1 VVDTRTVAVDEP
13 ITMRVTVGGV
23 GNLETLPEPVWPEI
37 SDWRSFADDSG
48 SQMAVQNGR
57 LAGQRVY
64 QRILSPKSGGDYIL
78 PAIEYTYFNPDT
90 SQYETAST
98 DPIPVTVTGD
108 VLPAATPPPAAAA
121 PIPVETAT
129 NDIHHIKPVPIS
141 LTNYKLPITQS
152 PLYWALWAIPFIV
165 LTADF
170 LRTRRQQQFD
180 PVLARRSQAAQQAVQ
195 QLKRAED
202 DPHTAVHQA
211 LTYYLSLKLDQPITG
226 LTQNHLR
233 QLLHNQGVAAEMT
246 EQVAALLHWSEIG
259 RFAPTNGN
267 TQTADAVAQTQQ
279 VIAEL
284 EQVL

>member
-1 VVDTRTVAVDEP
+1 
-13 ITMRVTVGGV
+13 
-23 GNLETLPEPVWPEI
+23 
-37 SDWRSFADDSG
+37 
-48 SQMAVQNGR
+48 MAVQNGR

-64 QRILSPKSGGDYIL
+64 QRILIPNSGGDYIL

-121 PIPVETAT
+121 PIPVEPAT

-211 LTYYLSLKLDQPITG
+211 LTYYLSLKIDQPIAG
-226 LTQNHLR
+226 LTQTNLC
-233 QLLHNQGVAAEMT
+233 QLLQKQGVAAEVT
-246 EQVAALLHWSEIG
+246 EQVSALLHWSEIG
-259 RFAPTNGN
+259 RFAPINGDIQAPEAV
-267 TQTADAVAQTQQ
+267 TQAQQ
-279 VIAEL
+279 VITEL